1 MLAVHVEMYCK
12 VCIYNYSNKDCQR
25 TNKRLGKMKITTR
38 NIAIL
43 GCLFLLVPSVSNA
56 AGSTAPMSHNQVEV
70 DSWNLFAQRLYIL
83 HQHQIAQREIVQKES
98 KGGYSGGKDFYREVK
113 YIDKKTKNL
122 LSRILWEIDNPEQI
136 HEIEVFVYGKN
147 GKLKRDYLAAFF
159 PEQRNA
165 PIQTLINIHYQND
178 ELKSFRQF
186 DASGDKIYELCEG
199 KFFGEPL
206 TISLDDD
213 DFAVYSKET
222 IQIME
227 SQEYLT
233 CFNHTIGVLGDYVNP
248 LLGISLPANLMTQA
262 EMLEL
267 DTLDSME
274 QKIKQLSQA
283 IKTKKDPSKLYYE
296 RGKAYRM
303 LQMFDKAIE
312 DFNRSL
318 ELDDSLDKAYFGRG
332 VAYSR
337 IRMFDKGIAD
347 LTVFIK
353 RNPKNSMAFT
363 KRGVTRIWAGK
374 YELAEKDLI
383 TATRLDPENSE
394 ALDDLGVMYA
404 RKGNYKQAL
413 ESFKKVVSIDPS
425 YKKGFHNLAMTRYIL
440 GDYQTSFI
448 DINKTLELMPND
460 KDALLL
466 KGEILK
472 KLGMHKEGQAIIDR
486 ADFLPEGGWQEKF
499 SLQ

>member
-1 MLAVHVEMYCK
+1 MWE
-12 VCIYNYSNKDCQR
+12 CIVNDIFIIILTKTIRR
-25 TNKRLGKMKITTR
+25 TNKRLDKMKITTSV
-38 NIAIL
+38 IAIL
-43 GCLFLLVPSVSNA
+43 GWLFLLVPVVSNA
-56 AGSTAPMSHNQVEV
+56 AGSTTPMSHNQVEV

-83 HQHQIAQREIVQKES
+83 HQHQIAQREIVQQES

-213 DFAVYSKET
+213 DFALYSKQT

-227 SQEYLT
+227 SQEYLS
-233 CFNHTIGVLGDYVNP
+233 CFDHTIGVLGDYVNP
-248 LLGISLPANLMTQA
+248 LLGISLPTDLITQA

-267 DTLDSME
+267 DTLDSVE
-274 QKIKQLSQA
+274 QKIKQLSKA
-283 IKTKKDPSKLYYE
+283 IKNKKDPSKLYYE

-312 DFNRSL
+312 DFNNVL
-318 ELDDSLDKAYFGRG
+318 KLDDSLDGAYFGRG

-337 IRMFDKGIAD
+337 IRMFDNAITD
-347 LTVFIK
+347 LSVFIK
-353 RNPKNSMAFT
+353 RNPKSSMAYT

-383 TATRLDPENSE
+383 TAITLGPKNAE
-394 ALDDLGVMYA
+394 AIDDLGVMYA
-404 RKGNYKQAL
+404 RKGNYKQAM
-413 ESFKKVVSIDPS
+413 EHFKKVVDIDPS
-425 YKKGFHNLAMTRYIL
+425 YKKGIHNLAMTHYIL
-440 GDYQTSFI
+440 GDYQASFI
-448 DINKTLELMPND
+448 DINKALELKPND
-460 KDALLL
+460 KNSLLL
-466 KGEILK
+466 KGEIML
-472 KLGMHKEGQAIIDR
+472 KLGMKKEAEAIIDR